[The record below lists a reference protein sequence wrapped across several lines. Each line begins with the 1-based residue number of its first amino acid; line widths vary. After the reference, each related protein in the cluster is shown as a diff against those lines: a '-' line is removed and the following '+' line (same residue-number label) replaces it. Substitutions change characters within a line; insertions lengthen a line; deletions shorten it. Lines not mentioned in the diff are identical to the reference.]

1 MTLAHGDVDRT
12 LGQGLLLKAAI
23 AEVKK
28 VGMLA
33 MPSLLSIMDDY
44 VNTDLSV
51 DSVLT
56 FAATV
61 YTVDPGPMP
70 TLTSGDLV
78 SAGHTS
84 GSTIDSSHGP
94 YNQNVGT
101 LPNVM
106 IKGCFTAPNA
116 WTLQAQNYATFA
128 DLADGTLSAVPWAC
142 P

>member
-1 MTLAHGDVDRT
+1 MDRT

-33 MPSLLSIMDDY
+33 MPGLLSLMDDY
-44 VNTDLSV
+44 VTTDLAL
-51 DSVLT
+51 DDVLT
-56 FAATV
+56 LAATV

-70 TLTSGDLV
+70 TLTGADLAA
-78 SAGHTS
+78 AGHVSGAAIATS
-84 GSTIDSSHGP
+84 HTP

-106 IKGCFTAPNA
+106 IKGCWQAPTNFV
-116 WTLQAQNYATFA
+116 LQPQNYATFA

>member
-1 MTLAHGDVDRT
+1 MKR
-12 LGQGLLLKAAI
+12 
-23 AEVKK
+23 
-28 VGMLA
+28 VGILA
-33 MPSLLSIMDDY
+33 MPGLLSIMDDY

-51 DSVLT
+51 DNVLT

-70 TLTSGDLV
+70 TLTGGNLDA
-78 SAGHTS
+78 AGHIS
-84 GSTIDSSHGP
+84 GSTIDASHSP

-106 IKGCFTAPNA
+106 IKGCWTPPTA
-116 WTLQAQNYATFA
+116 WTLAPQNYATFA
-128 DLADGTLSAVPWAC
+128 DLADGTLSAIPWAC